1 MTQILLDDLVFHASA
16 LPPAAPSS
24 AQLISTRL
32 TIKSTSG
39 TGLKLRYPM
48 FCRRLSVNDTGTRWS
63 ACCAT
68 LRKWG
73 IPLFAS
79 VADLESV
86 SASEAPP
93 RIASRALD
101 QSLSRVELLQS
112 DAFEL
117 ANQDRAGTWSWPYEV
132 DSPRELKHLVKA
144 VRDASGAEVPIGVSL
159 PLDARHADLRACLD
173 ANLDFLTLV
182 QCPETLAGSAASRL
196 NHLAINLV
204 TLRRWCRELQNPDLP
219 ILMDAPVSHSDHLI
233 KLLALGATAV
243 NVSELVRSALGQIKS
258 DSSESKFAES
268 LLGGR
273 PAVARSTKEMTELD
287 RSLQSLIASLHKSL
301 QYTGALDVCR
311 LDASYLRSTSV
322 QASETLGIPVQGSRA

>member
-16 LPPAAPSS
+16 LPPAAPRST
-24 AQLISTRL
+24 QVISTGLALRAP
-32 TIKSTSG
+32 SG
-39 TGLKLRYPM
+39 SGLKLRYPL
-48 FCRRLSVNDTGTRWS
+48 FCRRLSINETGTRWS

-79 VADLESV
+79 VADLEGV
-86 SASEAPP
+86 SASEVPP

-101 QSLSRVELLQS
+101 QPISRVELLQS

-117 ANQDRAGTWSWPYEV
+117 ANQDLAGTWSWPYEI
-132 DSPRELKHLVKA
+132 DNPRELKHLVKA
-144 VRDASGAEVPIGVSL
+144 VRDASGAEVPVGVSL
-159 PLDARHADLRACLD
+159 PLDARHADLRACLE

-204 TLRRWCRELQNPDLP
+204 TIRRWCRELQNPVLP
-219 ILMDAPVSHSDHLI
+219 ILMDAPVSHADHLI

-243 NVSELVRSALGQIKS
+243 NVSELIRSALGQFKS

-273 PAVARSTKEMTELD
+273 PAVVRSAREMTELD
-287 RSLQSLIASLHKSL
+287 RSLQSLIASLQKSL

-311 LDASYLRSTSV
+311 MDATYLRSTSIH
-322 QASETLGIPVQGSRA
+322 ASETLGIPVQGARV